1 MKIWCSKFLTPWTFL
16 RAKLTERDPKEI
28 LRRIRK
34 IEILT
39 SRLVNE
45 QLAGSYHSVFKG
57 RGMDFDDV
65 RLYQP
70 GDDVRQIDWNV
81 SARAGEPYI
90 KKFVEERELTV
101 MLMVDVSGDGNFG
114 TQHLMKSDVAAEVG
128 ALLAFSAIKNNDR
141 VGLILFSDTVEHF
154 VPPKKGKS
162 HVLRV
167 IRDILTF
174 EPAGRGKNI
183 EVGLEFM
190 GRISKRKSVAFLLSD
205 FYDTGW
211 EPAVRI
217 ARRRHDLIPVV
228 VTDPLEEA
236 LAGGGMTAFE
246 DPKSGEILWRYV
258 GRGFLSSFKK
268 QATKNTVDTER
279 AFRRMKLDFINIR
292 TNQDYTPAL
301 LKYFR
306 LRAKRY

>member
-1 MKIWCSKFLTPWTFL
+1 L
-16 RAKLTERDPKEI
+16 AERDPKEV

-34 IEILT
+34 IEIAT
-39 SRLVNE
+39 RRLVNE

-70 GDDVRQIDWNV
+70 GDDIRQIDWNV
-81 SARAGEPYI
+81 TARAGEPYI
-90 KKFVEERELTV
+90 KKYVEERELTV
-101 MLMVDVSGDGNFG
+101 MLMVDVSGDGEFG
-114 TQHLMKSDVAAEVG
+114 TRNLMKSDVAAEVG

-141 VGLILFSDTVEHF
+141 VGLILFSDSVEHF

-174 EPAGRGKNI
+174 EPEGRGKNI
-183 EVGLEFM
+183 EAGLEFL
-190 GRISKRKSVAFLLSD
+190 GRVAKRKSVAFLLSD

-211 EPAVRI
+211 EAAVRI
-217 ARRRHDLIPVV
+217 ARRRHDLIPIV

-236 LAGGGMTAFE
+236 LDGGGMMAFE
-246 DPKSGEILWRYV
+246 DPKTGEVLWRHV
-258 GRGFLSSFKK
+258 GFGFLSRFRQ
-268 QATKNTVDTER
+268 QANKNTAGTER

-301 LKYFR
+301 LRYFR

>member
-1 MKIWCSKFLTPWTFL
+1 LS
-16 RAKLTERDPKEI
+16 ERDPKEI

-34 IEILT
+34 IEIVT
-39 SRLVNE
+39 RRLVNE

-90 KKFVEERELTV
+90 KQFVEERELTV
-101 MLMVDVSGDGNFG
+101 MLMVDVSGDGEFG
-114 TQHLMKSDVAAEVG
+114 SRGQFKCDVAAEIA

-141 VGLILFSDTVEHF
+141 VGLILFSDMVEHF

-167 IRDILTF
+167 IRDILTY
-174 EPAGRGKNI
+174 EPTGRAKNI
-183 EVGLEFM
+183 EAGLEFL
-190 GRISKRKSVAFLLSD
+190 GRIARRKSVAFLISD
-205 FYDTGW
+205 FYDSGW

-217 ARRRHDLIPVV
+217 ARNRHDLVPIV
-228 VTDPLEEA
+228 VTDPLEQA
-236 LAGGGMTAFE
+236 LEGGGLMAFE
-246 DPKSGEILWRYV
+246 DPKSGELLWRYV
-258 GRGFLSSFKK
+258 GKGYLSRFHERAS
-268 QATKNTVDTER
+268 KNTVDTER

-292 TNQDYTPAL
+292 TGQDYTPAL
-301 LKYFR
+301 LRYFQ
-306 LRAKRY
+306 LRAKRH

>member
-1 MKIWCSKFLTPWTFL
+1 
-16 RAKLTERDPKEI
+16 
-28 LRRIRK
+28 
-34 IEILT
+34 
-39 SRLVNE
+39 
-45 QLAGSYHSVFKG
+45 
-57 RGMDFDDV
+57 
-65 RLYQP
+65 
-70 GDDVRQIDWNV
+70 
-81 SARAGEPYI
+81 
-90 KKFVEERELTV
+90 
-101 MLMVDVSGDGNFG
+101 MLMVDVSGDGEFG
-114 TQHLMKSDVAAEVG
+114 TRNLMKSDVAAEVG

-174 EPAGRGKNI
+174 EPEGRGKNI
-183 EVGLEFM
+183 EAGLEFL
-190 GRISKRKSVAFLLSD
+190 GRVAKRKSVAFLLSD

-211 EPAVRI
+211 EAAVRI
-217 ARRRHDLIPVV
+217 ARRRHDLIPIV

-236 LAGGGMTAFE
+236 LDGGGMMAFE
-246 DPKSGEILWRYV
+246 DPKTGEVLWRHV
-258 GRGFLSSFKK
+258 GFGFLSRFRQ
-268 QATKNTVDTER
+268 QANKNTAGTER

-301 LKYFR
+301 LRYFR

>member
-1 MKIWCSKFLTPWTFL
+1 MN
-16 RAKLTERDPKEI
+16 ERDPKEI

-34 IEILT
+34 IEIVT

-70 GDDVRQIDWNV
+70 GDEIRQIDWNV
-81 SARAGEPYI
+81 TARAGEPYV
-90 KKFVEERELTV
+90 KVFREERELTV
-101 MLMVDVSGDGNFG
+101 MLMVDVSGDGQFG
-114 TQHLMKSDVAAEVG
+114 SHDLTKAEVAAEVG

-174 EPAGRGKNI
+174 QPVGRSKNI
-183 EVGLEFM
+183 EAGLEFL
-190 GRISKRKSVAFLLSD
+190 GRIARRKSVAFLLSD
-205 FYDTGW
+205 FYSTGW

-217 ARRRHDLIPVV
+217 ARKRHDLVPVV
-228 VTDPLEEA
+228 VTDSREDTLVN
-236 LAGGGMTAFE
+236 AGMMAFQ
-246 DPKSGEILWRYV
+246 DPKSGDILWRNTSKK
-258 GRGFLSSFKK
+258 FLA
-268 QATKNTVDTER
+268 QYEHETARARAARER
-279 AFRRMKLDFINIR
+279 AFRRMKLDFINLKAGEE
-292 TNQDYTPAL
+292 YTTAL
-301 LKYFR
+301 LRYFR
-306 LRAKRY
+306 LRSKRY

>member
-1 MKIWCSKFLTPWTFL
+1 L
-16 RAKLTERDPKEI
+16 AERDPKEV

-34 IEILT
+34 IEIVT
-39 SRLVNE
+39 RRLVNE

-81 SARAGEPYI
+81 TARAGEPYI

-101 MLMVDVSGDGNFG
+101 MLMVDVSGDGEFG
-114 TQHLMKSDVAAEVG
+114 TRNLMKSDVAAEVG

-174 EPAGRGKNI
+174 EPEGRGKNI
-183 EVGLEFM
+183 EAGLEFL
-190 GRISKRKSVAFLLSD
+190 GRVAKRKSVAFLLSD

-211 EPAVRI
+211 EAAVRI
-217 ARRRHDLIPVV
+217 ARRRHDLIPIV

-236 LAGGGMTAFE
+236 LDGGGMMAFE
-246 DPKSGEILWRYV
+246 DPKTGEVLWRHV
-258 GRGFLSSFKK
+258 GFGFLSRFRQ
-268 QATKNTVDTER
+268 QANKNTAGTER

-301 LKYFR
+301 LRYFR